1 MNNEPNKPIISVI
14 IPTFNRVKVL
24 DRAIRSVLNQTFEG
38 FEILVMDDG
47 STDNSRKMVEGFA
60 DVRIKYE
67 WAENFGGPAAPR
79 NRGLTL
85 ARGEYIAFLDSD
97 DWWHPQKLEVSL
109 KYLERGADLVYH
121 DLFKVKKANQRFFV
135 GKILAR
141 NPESRIFE
149 DLIVNGNAL
158 PNSSVVVRKQI
169 LHEIKGFDEN
179 RNLIAAE
186 DYDAWLRVAKISEKF
201 EIIPQTLGYYWCGG
215 GNISNPSLALKNID
229 ALCERYA
236 DSFVEFDA
244 LNKNCWLFAQGRS
257 YYLLG
262 CYKKAK
268 KYLNSIIWREASF
281 SVIYASWKMLLLIMF
296 FYLPKY
302 WLRKAKTCS
311 SNDG

>member
-24 DRAIRSVLNQTFEG
+24 DRAIRSVLNQTFED

-47 STDNSRKMVEGFA
+47 STDNSREMVEGFA
-60 DVRIKYE
+60 DARIKYE
-67 WAENFGGPAAPR
+67 WAENFGGPAVPR
-79 NRGLTL
+79 NRGLNL

-109 KYLERGADLVYH
+109 KYLERGADVVYH
-121 DLFKVKKANQRFFV
+121 DLFRAKKSNQRIFWK
-135 GKILAR
+135 KIPAR
-141 NPESRIFE
+141 NLKSPIFV
-149 DLIVNGNAL
+149 DFIVNSNAL

-169 LHEIKGFDEN
+169 LHDIKGFAED
-179 RNLIAAE
+179 RDLIAAE

-201 EIIPQTLGYYWCGG
+201 KKIPQTLGYYWCGG
-215 GNISNPSLALKNID
+215 GNISNPRQVLKNID
-229 ALCERYA
+229 ALCERYS
-236 DSFVEFDA
+236 DSFLEFDV
-244 LNKNCWLFAQGRS
+244 LHSNSWLYAQGRS

-262 CYKKAK
+262 SYKKAK
-268 KYLNSIIWREASF
+268 KYLNSVTWHKASLG
-281 SVIYASWKMLLLIMF
+281 VIYAGWKMLLLINF

-311 SNDG
+311 SGDG